1 MNPVAT
7 SINASSYSFY
17 AEDHTIQLPKRKSI
31 DGGGGAGAKIYGRD
45 LSGFDDNDIDDL
57 LDNLTME
64 ELEDLNNE
72 MDPDVG
78 SYVLWSFVDLIPVML
93 G

>member
-7 SINASSYSFY
+7 NINTSSYSFY
-17 AEDHTIQLPKRKSI
+17 AEDHTIQIPKRKSI
-31 DGGGGAGAKIYGRD
+31 DGAGAGAKLYGRD

-64 ELEDLNNE
+64 ELQDLNNE
-72 MDPDVG
+72 MDPDV
-78 SYVLWSFVDLIPVML
+78 SVLGVVRA
-93 G
+93 

>member
-7 SINASSYSFY
+7 NINASNYSFY

-31 DGGGGAGAKIYGRD
+31 DGGGGAGAKLYGRD
-45 LSGFDDNDIDDL
+45 LSGFDDGDIDDL

-72 MDPDVG
+72 MDPDV
-78 SYVLWSFVDLIPVML
+78 SCFRE
-93 G
+93 